1 LLKQLGNLRA
11 VSARI
16 LERRIGTIKR
26 ATRSTKCAGINA
38 GNYLEQDQIFSF
50 LELAGIVDFERPFE
64 STKDISKTFRYH
76 PKCVE
81 GSPNLDELKKLPQ
94 QWIPFIHSITF
105 KDIRANPNTKMDK
118 YGVSYGEIKKA
129 MLDYLGRLN
138 STLQPKFTAWH
149 NDQIIEFSER
159 VWCDSM
165 VYACSAYKEVDSE
178 GFKRDGT
185 CYITT
190 KQING

>member
-1 LLKQLGNLRA
+1 LLRQLGSFRA
-11 VSARI
+11 ASARI
-16 LERRIGTIKR
+16 LERRIGTVKR

-50 LELAGIVDFERPFE
+50 LKLAGIIDFEKPFE

-81 GSPNLDELKKLPQ
+81 GSLNLDELKKLPQ
-94 QWIPFIHSITF
+94 QWIPFIDTIKF
-105 KDIRANPNTKMDK
+105 KDLRANPGTKMNK
-118 YGVSYGEIKKA
+118 YNVTYGEIKKA

-138 STLQPKFTAWH
+138 GTFRPKFVAWH
-149 NDQIIEFSER
+149 KDQFIELSER
-159 VWCDSM
+159 MWCDSM

-178 GFKRDGT
+178 GFKRDGI
-185 CYITT
+185 CYFTIKTT
-190 KQING
+190 DA